1 MSTVNDGSIP
11 PSEAMTNNN
20 DGERTIS
27 NKEKQRNY
35 IIQFQRLNRAMKNHF
50 YLEAIAIEYAIME
63 DRAEAILRYEGNEII
78 KKNEKEFITFAKKKN
93 RIVKLAENKKSLMN
107 RYFSDNLM
115 DDIMAWIFNARN
127 PLTHALLKRLTTKD
141 DLENF
146 AKRGRDLCKT
156 LSNRANN
163 YKRMVERKKP
173 KAQDEVQH

>member
-1 MSTVNDGSIP
+1 MSTPHKSSIP
-11 PSEAMTNNN
+11 TSEAMTNNN
-20 DGERTIS
+20 DGEHTIS

-78 KKNEKEFITFAKKKN
+78 KKNEDEFISFYRKKN
-93 RIVKLAENKKSLMN
+93 RIVKLAENKKSLIN

-127 PLTHALLKRLTTKD
+127 PLTHALLKRLTTTE
-141 DLENF
+141 DLENY
-146 AKRGRDLCKT
+146 AKEGKKLCKD
-156 LSNRANN
+156 LSNRAKN
-163 YKRMVERKKP
+163 YKRMVERKTS
-173 KAQDEVQH
+173 KAQGEIQH